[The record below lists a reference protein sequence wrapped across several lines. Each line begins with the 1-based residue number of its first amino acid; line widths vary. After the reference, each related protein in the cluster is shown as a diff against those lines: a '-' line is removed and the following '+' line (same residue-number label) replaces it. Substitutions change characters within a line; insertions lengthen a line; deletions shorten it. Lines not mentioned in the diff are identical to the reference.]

1 MKLLADNWIVVFAQG
16 EIVIHAPWLEGTRMS
31 RTIVTISVPIG
42 SVAYDSINKWRA
54 NKRNVSELVCEAISS
69 TGHEREH
76 IEGLRRR
83 VKHLELKLHQYDRA
97 CSRGGVSLRINRSIA
112 SQTYF
117 VCNRTG
123 SRLVEGSFGDSPNNG
138 KIK

>member
-1 MKLLADNWIVVFAQG
+1 
-16 EIVIHAPWLEGTRMS
+16 MS

-42 SVAYDSINKWRA
+42 SVAYDSINNWRA
-54 NKRNVSELVCEAISS
+54 NKRNVSEIICDCIANSA
-69 TGHEREH
+69 GDKEH

-83 VKHLELKLHQYDRA
+83 VKHLELKLLQYDRA
-97 CSRGGVSLRINRSIA
+97 CSRGGVSMRINRSIA

-123 SRLVEGSFGDSPNNG
+123 FRLVEGSFGDSTNSG
-138 KIK
+138 K